1 MNERRPLP
9 PRTILLMLTACVPL
23 AAAAPLAAQTA
34 GAQLARVAGC
44 YAIEPAAD
52 APWLRDLEPRVR
64 LTLEPVATELGA
76 EIQYQ
81 VRPAGERTV
90 PARYSFLA
98 WSLLGDGPFV
108 SIVWSSD
115 KDMVGLSF
123 APEPERAH
131 AQTIGSTTFFT
142 HEMMRTTPPIE
153 VRVTAID
160 C

>member
-1 MNERRPLP
+1 MNAQRLRPYLM
-9 PRTILLMLTACVPL
+9 TLLTL
-23 AAAAPLAAQTA
+23 AAAPLAAQSASAELT
-34 GAQLARVAGC
+34 RVAGC

-52 APWLRDLEPRVR
+52 APWLHDLEPRLR
-64 LTLEPVATELGA
+64 LTLEPAETELGA
-76 EIQYQ
+76 EIQYL
-81 VRPAGERTV
+81 VRPAGERTM
-90 PARYSFLA
+90 PAKYPFLA
-98 WSLLGDGPFV
+98 WSLLGDGALV

-131 AQTIGSTTFFT
+131 ARTIGSTTFFS
-142 HEMMRTTPPIE
+142 HEMMRTTPPVD